1 MSNGFYDAGAAG
13 YDQIFGFASREFV
26 PTLLSL
32 ARLAPEQRVLDVA
45 TGTGIAAEAA
55 SEVVGP
61 TGFVVAADISV
72 PMLDQ
77 ARKRLS
83 GLANISFT
91 VENGQA
97 LNLPEANFDTVLCSM
112 GLMMFPDHAKGLSEF
127 HRVLKNDGRA
137 AVSVNTAP
145 ERAIH
150 GRVRAAIVRYMPPR
164 AAAEAHHFS
173 LGDERTLRT
182 LFEAIGFREIETTR
196 EVRHFTFPS
205 FDAFFD
211 PIEEGVG
218 YMGQEFITLPLEVR
232 RRVREDLRS
241 DFEGLGRRGGP
252 ITLPLEV
259 TFGSGR
265 K

>member
-1 MSNGFYDAGAAG
+1 MSNRFYDAGAAG
-13 YDQIFGFASREFV
+13 YDQNFGFASREFV
-26 PTLLSL
+26 PTLLRL
-32 ARLAPEQRVLDVA
+32 ARLAPGQRVLDVA

-83 GLANISFT
+83 GLPNISFT

-97 LNLPEANFDTVLCSM
+97 LNLPDANFDTVLCSM

-164 AAAEAHHFS
+164 AAAETHHFS

-182 LFEAIGFREIETTR
+182 LFEAIGFREIETIR

-241 DFEGLGRRGGP
+241 DFEGLGRPGGP

>member
-1 MSNGFYDAGAAG
+1 MSNRFYDAGAAG

-26 PTLLSL
+26 PTLLRL
-32 ARLAPEQRVLDVA
+32 ARLAPGHRVLDVA

-55 SEVVGP
+55 SGVVGP
-61 TGFVVAADISV
+61 MGFVIAADISI

-83 GLANISFT
+83 GLPNVSFA

-97 LNLPEANFDTVLCSM
+97 LTFPDANFDAVLCSM

-137 AVSVNTAP
+137 AVCVNTAP

-173 LGDERTLRT
+173 LGDERILRT
-182 LFEAIGFREIETTR
+182 LFEATGFREIETTR
-196 EVRHFTFPS
+196 EVRHFPFPS
-205 FDAFFD
+205 FDAFFN

-218 YMGQEFITLPLEVR
+218 YMGQEFITLPLNVR
-232 RRVREDLRS
+232 RQVREDLRR
-241 DFEGLGRRGGP
+241 DFEGSGSPGGP

>member
-1 MSNGFYDAGAAG
+1 MSSQFYDLGAAG

-26 PTLLSL
+26 PTLL
-32 ARLAPEQRVLDVA
+32 RLAQLVPGQRVLDVA
-45 TGTGIAAEAA
+45 TGTGNAAEAA
-55 SEVVGP
+55 LDAVGSS
-61 TGFVVAADISV
+61 GFVVAADISI

-83 GLANISFT
+83 GLPNISFA

-97 LNLPEANFDTVLCSM
+97 LTFPDASFDVVLCSM

-127 HRVLKNDGRA
+127 YRVLKEGGRA

-150 GRVRAAIVRYMPPR
+150 GRVRAVIVRHMPPR

-173 LGDERTLRT
+173 LGDERHLQA
-182 LFEAIGFREIETTR
+182 LFKAAGFREVETTR
-196 EVRHFTFPS
+196 EVRQFPFPS
-205 FDAFFD
+205 FASFFD
-211 PIEEGVG
+211 PIERGIG
-218 YMGQEFITLPLEVR
+218 YMGQEYIALPADVR
-232 RRVREDLRS
+232 RLVREDVRR
-241 DFEGLGRRGGP
+241 DFEGTGGEGGP
-252 ITLPLEV
+252 IVLPLEV
-259 TFGSGR
+259 TFGSGQ

>member
-1 MSNGFYDAGAAG
+1 MSNQFYDLGAAG

-26 PTLLSL
+26 PTLLRL
-32 ARLAPEQRVLDVA
+32 ARLAPGQRVLDVA
-45 TGTGIAAEAA
+45 TGTGNAAEAA
-55 SEVVGP
+55 SEAVGP
-61 TGFVVAADISV
+61 SGFVVAADISL

-83 GLANISFT
+83 SLPNISFA

-97 LNLPEANFDTVLCSM
+97 LTLPDASFDVVLCSM

-127 HRVLKNDGRA
+127 YRVLKEGGRA

-145 ERAIH
+145 ERSIH
-150 GRVRAAIVRYMPPR
+150 GRVRAAIVRHMPPR

-173 LGDERTLRT
+173 LGDERHLRA
-182 LFEAIGFREIETTR
+182 LFKVGFREIATTR
-196 EVRHFTFPS
+196 EVRQFPFPS

-211 PIEEGVG
+211 PIEQGIG
-218 YMGQEFITLPLEVR
+218 YMGQEYIALPTEVRRLVRKDVRRDFEGAEGEGGPIVLPLE
-232 RRVREDLRS
+232 
-241 DFEGLGRRGGP
+241 
-252 ITLPLEV
+252 I
-259 TFGSGR
+259 TFGSGQ